1 MNNNNTTKMTALC
14 LVKTKLF
21 SVLEVGTVGRF
32 PAKDDVTKEND
43 TAKEEAPVVKETS
56 LPILNLTDL
65 LLHKE
70 RNTTAQV
77 HQQLMDALKTH
88 GFIFLKVSK
97 QSQPGKIINGMR
109 QALHEQLFPN
119 HTPNDLPTSN
129 VVYLSEKSVPMW
141 KLGYE
146 KSEDGIREFFR
157 IYSGCVDDQ
166 PWPRACSFRE
176 TWLRGL
182 ALCRHVCDQALD
194 ICIDDDDSVPSRR
207 VRPSSGPKAWTSTKY
222 SQTPIGELNDRKGDF
237 SVMYGMHYF
246 NETDLGRASGHDN
259 AIIALK
265 QHVDPSLC
273 VLEPFL
279 AANCPGLQVLDQAT
293 NQWIDCDGPSSPVAS
308 HVTDTEELMCLFV
321 GRAFC
326 KHCPE
331 VQPTLHRVVSSN
343 QSRRSI
349 IYEQKY
355 EEYFE

>member
-1 MNNNNTTKMTALC
+1 MTALC

-21 SVLEVGTVGRF
+21 SVLEVGTASRF
-32 PAKDDVTKEND
+32 PAKEID
-43 TAKEEAPVVKETS
+43 TAEEDAPVVKGS

-65 LLHKE
+65 LLHKG
-70 RNTTAQV
+70 RNTTAQAR
-77 HQQLMDALKTH
+77 QQLMDALKTH

-97 QSQPGKIINGMR
+97 QSQPGKVINGMR
-109 QALHEQLFPN
+109 RALHEQLFPN
-119 HTPNDLPTSN
+119 HTPNDLPTSD
-129 VVYLSEKSVPMW
+129 VIYLSEKSVPMW

-146 KSEDGIREFFR
+146 KNEDGIREFFR
-157 IYSGCVDDQ
+157 MHGGCVDDQ
-166 PWPRACSFRE
+166 PWPPASSFRE

-182 ALCRHVCDQALD
+182 ALCRHICDEALD
-194 ICIDDDDSVPSRR
+194 LCIDSVPSRVP
-207 VRPSSGPKAWTSTKY
+207 VRPSSGPKTWASTKY
-222 SQTPIGELNDRKGDF
+222 SQTPIGELSDRQGDF
-237 SVMYGMHYF
+237 SVLYAMHYF
-246 NETDLGRASGHDN
+246 NETDLGRASGDDN

-293 NQWIDCDGPSSPVAS
+293 NQWIDCDGPNSPVAS
-308 HVTDTEELMCLFV
+308 HVTDKEELMCLFV

-331 VQPTLHRVVSSN
+331 VQPTLHRVVASD

>member
-1 MNNNNTTKMTALC
+1 
-14 LVKTKLF
+14 
-21 SVLEVGTVGRF
+21 
-32 PAKDDVTKEND
+32 
-43 TAKEEAPVVKETS
+43 
-56 LPILNLTDL
+56 
-65 LLHKE
+65 
-70 RNTTAQV
+70 
-77 HQQLMDALKTH
+77 
-88 GFIFLKVSK
+88 
-97 QSQPGKIINGMR
+97 MR
-109 QALHEQLFPN
+109 LALHEQLFPN
-119 HTPNDLPTSN
+119 HTPNDLPTSDL
-129 VVYLSEKSVPMW
+129 VYLSEKSVPMW

-157 IYSGCVDDQ
+157 IHGACVDDQ
-166 PWPRACSFRE
+166 PWPSALSFRE

-182 ALCRHVCDQALD
+182 ALCRHVCDEALHL
-194 ICIDDDDSVPSRR
+194 CIDSVPSR
-207 VRPSSGPKAWTSTKY
+207 VRPSSGSKAWASTKY
-222 SQTPIGELNDRKGDF
+222 SQTPFGQVSDRKGDF
-237 SVMYGMHYF
+237 SVLYGMHYF
-246 NETDLGRASGHDN
+246 NETDLGQASDDDN

-293 NQWIDCDGPSSPVAS
+293 NQWIDCDGPNSPVAS
-308 HVTDTEELMCLFV
+308 HITDKEELMCLFV

-326 KHCPE
+326 KHRPE